1 MNGQSIEIS
10 IIIPV
15 YQAIESLEKC
25 VSSVREALSYWE
37 EVNNLHGVSQII
49 LVDDGSSDGS
59 SDLCDRLSG
68 ETLIVV
74 HTKNFGVSHARNV
87 GMKRAEGRYISFVD
101 SDDTVQK
108 EYIQKLFETAK
119 SSNAPIADMM
129 EGNFES
135 ALSGYDYIEKAI
147 LYRDTHVWGKLF
159 LAEAVKTAGV
169 KFKEGLTIGEDM
181 LFLTELAL
189 KTGDA
194 TIAAFVTPVLYDY
207 LDNDQGA
214 MKKSFK
220 ESYLDQLTCWREA
233 EKLLKGSGHKFSTVA
248 YDRLSEIQMMSA
260 MLVAGK
266 IACMDDA
273 SKESADRDLINM
285 ALISCREMIDSAE
298 HIGKGFS
305 RLSAGYKLKVLLF
318 KISKKAYLGFY
329 GKWKS

>member
-1 MNGQSIEIS
+1 MNGQSIDIS

-15 YQAIESLEKC
+15 YQAASYLERC
-25 VSSVREALSYWE
+25 VTSVKEALSYWE
-37 EVNNLHGVSQII
+37 EKSDRAGASQII
-49 LVDDGSSDGS
+49 LVDDGSTDGS
-59 SDLCDRLSG
+59 SELCDRLCCKDV
-68 ETLIVV
+68 IVR
-74 HTKNFGVSHARNV
+74 HTENFGVSHARNV
-87 GMKRAEGRYISFVD
+87 GMEMADGIYIAFVD

-108 EYIQKLFETAK
+108 EYIQKLYETAENSK
-119 SSNAPIADMM
+119 AIIADMM
-129 EGNFES
+129 EGDFGGPLN
-135 ALSGYDYIEKAI
+135 GYDYIEKAV

-159 LAEAVKTAGV
+159 LKEALIKAGV

-181 LFLTELAL
+181 LFLAELAL
-189 KTGDA
+189 KLGDEKA
-194 TIAAFVTPVLYDY
+194 AAFVTPVLYNY
-207 LDNDQGA
+207 LDNEQGA

-233 EKLLKGSGHKFSTVA
+233 EKLLKGSNHEFSRAA

-266 IACMDDA
+266 IACMDDS

-285 ALISCREMIDSAE
+285 ALISCRELIDSAE

-305 RLSAGYKLKVLLF
+305 RLSVGYKLKVLLF